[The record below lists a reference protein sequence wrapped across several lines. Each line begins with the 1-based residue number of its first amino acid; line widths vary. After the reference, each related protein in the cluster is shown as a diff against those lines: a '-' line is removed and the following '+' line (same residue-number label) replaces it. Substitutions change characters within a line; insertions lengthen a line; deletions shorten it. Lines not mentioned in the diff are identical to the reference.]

1 MKQLVIN
8 KFDKV
13 AVTIG
18 MNCVHNVYNSLTEA
32 IEAVS
37 RSYYNTVWSEVNE
50 DVRFYGW
57 VTESNGYQ
65 HTVGNPIYTCKE
77 SSFWG
82 GKMPQV
88 SESRKK
94 KTFIQKVMEW
104 QDMTADNLHTEVCS
118 EVAKYFGLKDFK
130 KYFDSL
136 LDRDSLTLDD
146 CNKRYDMQNAMLAV
160 IKVLHGENIYN
171 KVYKCF

>member
-18 MNCVHNVYNSLTEA
+18 TNCVHNVYNSLTEA

-37 RSYYNTVWSEVNE
+37 SSYYNTVWSEVNE

-65 HTVGNPIYTCKE
+65 HTAGNPIYTCKE

-82 GKMPQV
+82 GKMPLH
-88 SESRKK
+88 
-94 KTFIQKVMEW
+94 FI
-104 QDMTADNLHTEVCS
+104 
-118 EVAKYFGLKDFK
+118 
-130 KYFDSL
+130 
-136 LDRDSLTLDD
+136 
-146 CNKRYDMQNAMLAV
+146 
-160 IKVLHGENIYN
+160 NIRTGGNRNSAFNYG
-171 KVYKCF
+171 KERLSDGYGQSD